1 MGETID
7 LKMRLGQQILA
18 AFKISSHRL
27 SFLFPLSYVEN
38 QRRVQQ
44 RVICIESEACTVE
57 GHMQGREE
65 Y

>member
-1 MGETID
+1 
-7 LKMRLGQQILA
+7 MRLGQQILA

-38 QRRVQQ
+38 QSRVQQ
-44 RVICIESEACTVE
+44 RVICIESEACKAE
-57 GHMQGREE
+57 GHMPGRED